1 MIDIRHLRYF
11 VAIVEQG
18 SFLKAAEVLRIAQP
32 ALSLH
37 VKHMEEEFGV
47 ELLHRQARGVIPT
60 DAGTRLLDQAK
71 VVLASFAEITSAVQS
86 QGVPSG
92 EVRIGLP
99 ANVTDLLGVRT
110 IEASRQLYPELRVRV
125 AESMSAF
132 LVDWLRDGT
141 VAIAVLYA
149 NSAPKGIKLRSDE
162 RRVGQEGVRKCRSRW

>member
-1 MIDIRHLRYF
+1 
-11 VAIVEQG
+11 
-18 SFLKAAEVLRIAQP
+18 
-32 ALSLH
+32 
-37 VKHMEEEFGV
+37 MEEEVCV

-110 IEASRQLYPELRVRV
+110 IERSEEHTSELPVTNAHLVCRLLLEKKNTHLHVHLYVPRIQQ
-125 AESMSAF
+125 S
-132 LVDWLRDGT
+132 
-141 VAIAVLYA
+141 Y
-149 NSAPKGIKLRSDE
+149 
-162 RRVGQEGVRKCRSRW
+162 

>member
-71 VVLASFAEITSAVQS
+71 VFLASFAGITSPVQS

-92 EVRIGLP
+92 EVRIALP
-99 ANVTDLLGVRT
+99 ANVTDLLGVRPT
-110 IEASRQLYPELRVRV
+110 EASPQRYPELPVK
-125 AESMSAF
+125 
-132 LVDWLRDGT
+132 
-141 VAIAVLYA
+141 IAR
-149 NSAPKGIKLRSDE
+149 APG
-162 RRVGQEGVRKCRSRW
+162 G